1 MLPELTSLCRQTVK
15 VAPRTGIDGFGEVT
29 FGSDVAYRARVV
41 GRRRMVRN
49 EAGDEVLSTHT
60 VYFAA
65 SPAIGAHDRVT
76 LSTGDVNST
85 ELGAV
90 QPLILSVGKY
100 PDDLGRSHVVAF
112 LA

>member
-29 FGSDVAYRARVV
+29 FGADVAHRVRV
-41 GRRRMVRN
+41 TGRRRMVRN
-49 EAGDEVLSTHT
+49 AQGDEVLSTHT
-60 VYFAA
+60 VYFATNVA
-65 SPAIGAHDRVT
+65 LGAHDRVT

-85 ELGAV
+85 ELGAI

-100 PDDLGRSHVVAF
+100 PDDLGRSHVAAY